1 MLSAVS
7 WELAL
12 DIMMVSSI
20 TARPTAEVACRCLA
34 QVLEQSIFLMGCPQT
49 CRILLL
55 KEDCSCVIRKECK
68 HN

>member
-34 QVLEQSIFLMGCPQT
+34 QVLEQSIFLMGCHQT
-49 CRILLL
+49 WRTLRL
-55 KEDCSCVIRKECK
+55 KEEGSCVTRKECK
-68 HN
+68 LN